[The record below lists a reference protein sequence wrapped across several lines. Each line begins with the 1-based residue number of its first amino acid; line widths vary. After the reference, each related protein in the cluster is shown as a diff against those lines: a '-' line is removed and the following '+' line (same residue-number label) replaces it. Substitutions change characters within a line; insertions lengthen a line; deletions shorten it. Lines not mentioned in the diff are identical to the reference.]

1 MRSGRAGAGGVGGQV
16 IDGPEFSRE
25 LEPEFS
31 RELEIARVP
40 SGGRAF
46 AIEADAA
53 ERAALADRFDLVAIS
68 ELRASG
74 RVAWLP
80 DGEVLV
86 LEGRLE
92 AQVTQRCVR
101 TLEPVP
107 ARLCVPLRRSFVARP
122 AGAGTIV
129 VDPEADEPEPLEGG
143 RLDLGEIAAEELV
156 LALDPY
162 PKLPD
167 EAGEPASIE
176 AGRGADRWA
185 PHARTGGAG

>member
-1 MRSGRAGAGGVGGQV
+1 M
-16 IDGPEFSRE
+16 IDG
-25 LEPEFS
+25 PEFS

-46 AIEADAA
+46 AIVADAA
-53 ERAALADRFDLVAIS
+53 ERAALADRFDLVAIG

-80 DGEVLV
+80 GREVLV

-92 AQVTQRCVR
+92 AEVTQRCVR

-107 ARLCVPLRRSFVARP
+107 VRLSVPLRRSFVTQP
-122 AGAGTIV
+122 AGTEAIV

-162 PKLPD
+162 PKLSS
-167 EAGEPASIE
+167 EEGERAPTGVA
-176 AGRGADRWA
+176 RGSDRAA
-185 PHARTGGAG
+185 PHAPTGGAG